1 MAISTSAKKLDL
13 TPERR
18 EIIAGAYTEWL
29 TAGLSTDPADFDTA
43 ETSVTALYAAI
54 NKPRP
59 YFVRVSSP
67 LAAELYINLL
77 CTTWP
82 EIMKRG
88 QLRDQLGGRL
98 RDQLGGQ
105 LWGQLWD
112 QLGGQLRGQL
122 RDQLGGQLWGQL
134 RDQLGGQKLSFMG
147 TWFYGAWD
155 FYWMWLEGG
164 RRVGAVY
171 SDRENAMLDAHVAIS
186 RSIGWWYPFND
197 FVILTDRPEQIR
209 RNGDGQLHNEH
220 GMALRYRDG
229 TGVHAWNGQ
238 RVPAEWIENPGS
250 IGPAEALTW
259 PNADQRAAA
268 MQIAG
273 MANVLREAGARTV
286 DAHTNPLIGEL
297 VEVSHPAIGKRE
309 RFVIAHER
317 TDRSGRIFGIPVPPD
332 TKTALEGQ
340 ARIQGIPAPVLETM
354 TART

>member
-82 EIMKRG
+82 EIMKR
-88 QLRDQLGGRL
+88 
-98 RDQLGGQ
+98 
-105 LWGQLWD
+105 
-112 QLGGQLRGQL
+112 
-122 RDQLGGQLWGQL
+122 GQL